1 MSEVTV
7 KQINADLKHKNS
19 NSLWERIMYYKYFY
33 ILLIPAIIYYIV
45 FCYLPMYGTTIAFRE
60 FSYTHI
66 FGGEWVGLKYFN
78 EMFVDR
84 MFRKVMFNTMFIS
97 FGRILLEFPLPI
109 FLALLLNEITR
120 TKFKRFFQTVYTFPH
135 FISWVVASGIVI
147 NILSDGG
154 ILNQVIVALGGE
166 KINVMTQPNSF
177 LALIFISDNWKE
189 AGWGTIIYLATIAG
203 INPALYEAAMVD
215 GAKRFQVMR
224 HITWPALK
232 SVMGILLI
240 LSVANVMNAGFD
252 QIFNLYNP
260 VVYDS
265 ADIIDTYIYRRT
277 FMTGASFSSSTAFG
291 LFKSIINLLLLFIAN
306 FTVKKINN
314 EGIF

>member
-1 MSEVTV
+1 M
-7 KQINADLKHKNS
+7 
-19 NSLWERIMYYKYFY
+19 
-33 ILLIPAIIYYIV
+33 
-45 FCYLPMYGTTIAFRE
+45 
-60 FSYTHI
+60 
-66 FGGEWVGLKYFN
+66 GLKYFN
-78 EMFVDR
+78 EMLVDR
-84 MFRKVMFNTMFIS
+84 MFRKVLFNTVFIS
-97 FGRILLEFPLPI
+97 FGRILFEFPVPI
-109 FLALLLNEITR
+109 ILALLLNEITK

-135 FISWVVASGIVI
+135 FISWVVAAGIVI
-147 NILSDGG
+147 NILSDAG
-154 ILNQVIVALGGE
+154 ILNQLIVVLGGQ

-177 LALIFISDNWKE
+177 LALVFISDNWKE

-203 INPALYEAAMVD
+203 INPEQYEAAMVD
-215 GAKRFQVMR
+215 GAKRFQIMFHV
-224 HITWPALK
+224 TWPALK

-277 FMTGASFSSSTAFG
+277 FISGASFSSSTAFG
-291 LFKSIINLLLLFIAN
+291 LFKSVINVFLLLIAN
-306 FTVKKINN
+306 FSVKKINN

>member
-1 MSEVTV
+1 MSDVTV
-7 KQINADLKHKNS
+7 NEINTKLTVKRKKS
-19 NSLWERIMYYKYFY
+19 VWGTILYYRYFY
-33 ILLIPAIIYYIV
+33 ILLIPAIIYYVV

-60 FSYTHI
+60 FSYTRI

-78 EMFVDR
+78 DMLIDR
-84 MFRKVMFNTMFIS
+84 MFRKVIFNTIFIS
-97 FGRILLEFPLPI
+97 FGRIILEFPLPI
-109 FLALLLNEITR
+109 ILALLLNEVTR
-120 TKFKRFFQTVYTFPH
+120 AKTKRFFQTVYTFPN
-135 FISWVVASGIVI
+135 FISWVVASGIII
-147 NILSDGG
+147 NLLSDGG

-166 KINVMTQPNSF
+166 KINIMTDPQSF
-177 LALIFISDNWKE
+177 LGLIFVSDNWKE
-189 AGWGTIIYLATIAG
+189 AGWGTIIYIATIAG

-215 GAKRFQVMR
+215 GAKRFQVML

-240 LSVANVMNAGFD
+240 LSIANVMNAGFD

-260 VVYDS
+260 VVYDT

-291 LFKSIINLLLLFIAN
+291 LFKSAINVI
-306 FTVKKINN
+306 
-314 EGIF
+314 